1 MSAWKHMH
9 KTRYV
14 GIEIADSDYCY
25 FCKNKLEI
33 IFKKELKH
41 KKVYHVYKNTK
52 YIKMCPVCG
61 WWIAIKIRCYDG
73 ENMLPD
79 VYDFYARAAVLRK
92 LDLDDISLPIDDVS
106 QYLLAKYEDRFLVN
120 PRLFE
125 ETVASA
131 FRNMGY
137 YARTTAYQNDGG
149 IDVILDGKGNK
160 TVGVQVKRY
169 KNSIRVSQIREFAG
183 ALIENDMTKGI
194 FVTTSK
200 FQSGA
205 YKSVSNFGDRGI
217 GIELIDSERFYDALQ
232 IKRGTNNLRDEII
245 EEVSNIKLKLIYT
258 TNSVTAFNECGC
270 PWDDFG
276 ERWECRITNLKPEC
290 RKPQGLW

>member
-1 MSAWKHMH
+1 MSAWKYMD
-9 KTRYV
+9 KTRYI
-14 GIEIADSDYCY
+14 GIGVAASEYCY
-25 FCKNKLEI
+25 FCKNKMNVIYE
-33 IFKKELKH
+33 KELKH
-41 KKVYHVYKNTK
+41 KKSYHVYKNTK

-61 WWIAIKIRCYDG
+61 WWVVIRVCCYDG
-73 ENMLPD
+73 ERILPN
-79 VYDFYARAAVLRK
+79 VYNFYARAAVLKK
-92 LDLDDISLPIDDVS
+92 LDLDDISLPLDDVS
-106 QYLLAKYEDRFLVN
+106 QYLLAKYEDRFLLN

-125 ETVASA
+125 ETVASV
-131 FRNMGY
+131 FRNAGY

-160 TVGVQVKRY
+160 TIGVQVKRY

-217 GIELIDSERFYDALQ
+217 GIELMDSERFYDALQ
-232 IKRGTNNLRDEII
+232 IKRGTEKLCDEII
-245 EEVSNIKLKLIYT
+245 KEVSNIKTYLIYV
-258 TNSVTAFNECGC
+258 TNSDSVEVRGGKLY
-270 PWDDFG
+270 D
-276 ERWECRITNLKPEC
+276 EE
-290 RKPQGLW
+290 